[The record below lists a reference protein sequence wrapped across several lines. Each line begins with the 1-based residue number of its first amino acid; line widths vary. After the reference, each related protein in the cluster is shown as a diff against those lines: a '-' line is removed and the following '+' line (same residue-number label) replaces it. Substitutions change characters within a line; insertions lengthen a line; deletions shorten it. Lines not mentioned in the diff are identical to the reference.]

1 MVRNVYTFVNMNA
14 NKSDRPL
21 GGLLV
26 YLKSPKKLHNNMENS
41 HTVLIIV
48 E

>member
-1 MVRNVYTFVNMNA
+1 MVRNIYTFVNMNA
-14 NKSDRPL
+14 NKSDQPL

-26 YLKSPKKLHNNMENS
+26 YLKSPEKLHNNMENS
-41 HTVLIIV
+41 HTVLKSV